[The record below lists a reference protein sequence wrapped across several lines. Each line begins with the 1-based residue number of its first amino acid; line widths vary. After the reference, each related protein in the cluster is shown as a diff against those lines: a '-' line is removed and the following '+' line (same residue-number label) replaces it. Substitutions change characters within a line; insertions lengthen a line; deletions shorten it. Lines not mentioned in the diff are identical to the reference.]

1 MSIHT
6 FIVQFIYLLKPTQNL
21 MSIIFREIIAIE
33 IAIIII
39 IINNLCMSVHVLD
52 GLDLTS
58 FFFFFEARFRP
69 YLRVLMYARSTVIYA
84 DPMKPKLSINFAGD
98 LKKKKERKKTVRIF
112 VHSFFGCEKNKWK
125 WRWRWRWRWK

>member
-1 MSIHT
+1 
-6 FIVQFIYLLKPTQNL
+6 

-33 IAIIII
+33 IAILI

-52 GLDLTS
+52 GLDLTL
-58 FFFFFEARFRP
+58 FFLFEARFRP

-98 LKKKKERKKTVRIF
+98 FKKKQKERKKNSEDIC
-112 VHSFFGCEKNKWK
+112 S
-125 WRWRWRWRWK
+125 